1 MMATAE
7 EMAIKTTWLLS
18 LEIEKAAE
26 TQTAAAVLDFDDRT
40 SQLPKSSSK
49 KSGYVSV

>member
-18 LEIEKAAE
+18 LEIEKAAKRQ
-26 TQTAAAVLDFDDRT
+26 TVTAALTFFKTTIV
-40 SQLPKSSSK
+40 K
-49 KSGYVSV
+49 G